1 MENQLQTSPVTQSK
15 VISNKLMDN
24 EGNINLSIIDDVSMQ
39 KYKNISSQLTPS
51 DPNSIIN
58 FGSETQS
65 SVASFSDSFL
75 TNVRSNDAGDVGVYI
90 NNLLTEIGH
99 IDIDRLEQTP
109 MKRFLMSLPFVK
121 HIVMNTKKLFQQY
134 DTVSANVNKIAT
146 QINTGRLNS
155 IKDNGIMNSMFIKKL
170 ESISQLEELII
181 SAQIKLNESS
191 EELVEM
197 KKESANYQ
205 DYEISDKEN
214 FNIRLDKRIAD
225 LKVSRF
231 ISIQSI
237 AQIKII
243 QNTNLVIAEKAQTI
257 LNTTIPLWKDQLMLA
272 VSLYRQSQN
281 IEMQKKVSDTTNA
294 MLLKNS
300 ELLKTNS
307 ITAARESEKTIVSI
321 ETLRKTTKDLTDTL
335 VEMKRIHDEGTVTR
349 KQLSKD
355 LSSLENE
362 VKANVINVSNAS
374 ALN

>member
-1 MENQLQTSPVTQSK
+1 MENQLQTSQVTQTK

-39 KYKNISSQLTPS
+39 KYKNISNQLTPS

-181 SAQIKLNESS
+181 AAQIKLNESS

-335 VEMKRIHDEGTVTR
+335 VEMKRIHDEGTATR

>member
-24 EGNINLSIIDDVSMQ
+24 EGNINLSIIDDVSIQ

-181 SAQIKLNESS
+181 AAQIKLNESS

-197 KKESANYQ
+197 KKQSANYQ

-335 VEMKRIHDEGTVTR
+335 VEMKRIHDEGTATR
-349 KQLSKD
+349 KLLSKD